1 MRRCN
6 ETLPCLKI
14 WISIMLAALVLPS
27 SAAFAAYAPVPIAHA
42 SVALHL
48 RPTFHATVKP
58 YPARSLV
65 HLAVAADEAP
75 PANVATAYN
84 LLGVA
89 SAASWTACALVALSS
104 HPNAAINAACGL
116 RHNVLT
122 IAQALAFPLPIA
134 WAVFSSLNG
143 ATKVGWDRLKSAT
156 YRRLNLGL
164 AAASLWMA
172 AATFWM
178 PAFAYGCK
186 SGGGARPHSRYA
198 RTHTEPTT

>member
-1 MRRCN
+1 
-6 ETLPCLKI
+6 
-14 WISIMLAALVLPS
+14 MLALLLPP
-27 SAAFAAYAPVPIAHA
+27 SAAFAAYAPAQITHAPISLPAFHTSRSLQPRPAARWTTAAVP
-42 SVALHL
+42 
-48 RPTFHATVKP
+48 
-58 YPARSLV
+58 RSLV
-65 HLAVAADEAP
+65 RLAAAVDETA

-89 SAASWTACALVALSS
+89 SAVSWTACALVALSS

-116 RHNVLT
+116 RHNILT
-122 IAQALAFPLPIA
+122 IAQALTFPLPIA

-143 ATKVGWDRLKSAT
+143 AAKVGWDRLKSAT

-178 PAFAYGCK
+178 PAFAYGC
-186 SGGGARPHSRYA
+186 
-198 RTHTEPTT
+198 E